1 MLSLNNVN
9 HIAIICSDYQRSL
22 QFYTQVLGCTLISEE
37 YRDERRSVLTRLAL
51 NGVYTIE
58 LFAFDR
64 YIQRPAEPET
74 LGLRHLAFTVDSLE
88 KAVEELD
95 RLGIAHEAI
104 RELPNLRILFFAD
117 PDGLP
122 IELVEA

>member
-9 HIAIICSDYQRSL
+9 HIAILCSDYQQSL

-37 YRDERRSVLTRLAL
+37 IRDGGKFILTRLAL

-74 LGLRHLAFTVDSLE
+74 LGLRHLAFTVNSLE

-95 RLGIAHEAI
+95 RLGVEHEAI
-104 RELPNLRILFFAD
+104 RVLPNLRILFFAD

>member
-1 MLSLNNVN
+1 MLKLNNVN
-9 HIAIICSDYQRSL
+9 HIAVLCSDYQRSL
-22 QFYTQVLGCTLISEE
+22 RFYQDVLGCTLITEE
-37 YRDERRSVLTRLAL
+37 IRDGGKFILTRLAL

-58 LFAFDR
+58 LFAFNR

-95 RLGIAHEAI
+95 RLGIAHEPI

>member
-9 HIAIICSDYQRSL
+9 HIAILCSDYQRSL
-22 QFYTQVLGCTLISEE
+22 RFYQDVLGCTLISEE
-37 YRDERRSVLTRLAL
+37 IRDGGKFILTRLAL

-64 YIQRPAEPET
+64 YIQRPSEPET
-74 LGLRHLAFTVDSLE
+74 LGLRHLAFTVNSLE

-95 RLGIAHEAI
+95 RLGIAHEPI

>member
-1 MLSLNNVN
+1 MLQLNNVN

-51 NGVYTIE
+51 NGHYTIE
-58 LFAFDR
+58 LFSFPD
-64 YIQRPAEPET
+64 YVQRPSYPEA
-74 LGLRHLAFTVDSLE
+74 LGLRHLAFTVNNLDQ
-88 KAVEELD
+88 AVEELD
-95 RLGIAHEAI
+95 RLGVAHEAI
-104 RELPNLRILFFAD
+104 RDLPTMRILFFAD

>member
-1 MLSLNNVN
+1 MLQLNNVN

-51 NGVYTIE
+51 NGFYTIE
-58 LFAFDR
+58 LFSFPD
-64 YIQRPAEPET
+64 YVQRPSYPEA
-74 LGLRHLAFTVDSLE
+74 LGLRHLAFTVNNLDQ
-88 KAVEELD
+88 AVEELD
-95 RLGIAHEAI
+95 RLGVEHEAI
-104 RELPNLRILFFAD
+104 RDLPTMRILFFAD

>member
-9 HIAIICSDYQRSL
+9 HIAILCSDYQRSL
-22 QFYTQVLGCTLISEE
+22 QFYTQVLGCTLMSEE
-37 YRDERRSVLTRLAL
+37 IRDGGKFILTRLAL
-51 NGVYTIE
+51 NGVYTLE

-88 KAVEELD
+88 KAVQELD
-95 RLGIAHEAI
+95 RLGVEHEAI
-104 RELPNLRILFFAD
+104 RDLPTMRILFFAD